1 MRETLDTIDP
11 RRRESDAPFLAEWCL
26 YRYSASRKH
35 AGDGLGIVSAIG
47 RFKDDSIAR
56 LDTDK
61 RILEDKFLFFTLIL
75 LLDGDRKSVVSGK
88 SVSVRVGIGGCG
100 SSKNKKKEKTE
111 EYHKR
116 EV

>member
-75 LLDGDRKSVVSGK
+75 LLDGDHT
-88 SVSVRVGIGGCG
+88 GIHWSCCRHQGGCRNRNCN
-100 SSKNKKKEKTE
+100 SFF
-111 EYHKR
+111 HDR
-116 EV
+116 LL